1 MRFDGPG
8 KTEGK
13 GTAGPR
19 SNCLGFARRSGK
31 RLLAAVNTF
40 DRHLLR
46 EWLQI
51 LGLVLA
57 TTSGLLLIQVLYDK
71 FQTLREIDAGMWEIG
86 EYIAVTIPSFLA
98 VVLPIALLLSLLYAL
113 GRLHRANE
121 FNAMRTAGVGF
132 MRLTAPIWVVG
143 VLCCGLTWWLNTT
156 IVPWSVERS
165 EALLDHLRFRH
176 ESKSTE
182 RDRIGVVYSVGF
194 DNRTEGRVWFFNRYS
209 RFNQRAYGASV
220 SVVDEER
227 REHTRIVAAEAW
239 YDPIGLGW
247 VFKDGRELTFRP
259 GTGELI
265 GSKPFAQIFS
275 GEFREDP
282 DRMLLIDRRA
292 VDLSLYELREL
303 ITYLEAEKS
312 PKVVT
317 YAVRYFGLIADT
329 IGPLIVIAIAIP
341 FAVAGVRV
349 NPAVGVS
356 KSIGLF
362 VLYYLLT
369 NFASSLATKQIVEP
383 VVAAWLPH
391 AGMATLAAWFFV
403 RLR

>member
-1 MRFDGPG
+1 
-8 KTEGK
+8 
-13 GTAGPR
+13 
-19 SNCLGFARRSGK
+19 LLSG
-31 RLLAAVNTF
+31 VNTF

-57 TTSGLLLIQVLYDK
+57 TTCGLLLIQVLYDK
-71 FQTLREIDAGMWEIG
+71 FQTLREIDANIWEIW
-86 EYIAVTIPSFLA
+86 EYIGVTIPSFLA
-98 VVLPIALLLSLLYAL
+98 VVLPIALLLSLLYTL
-113 GRLHRANE
+113 GRLHRSNE
-121 FNAMRTAGVGF
+121 FTAMRNAGVGF
-132 MRLTAPIWVVG
+132 IRLTAPIWMVG
-143 VLCCGLTWWLNTT
+143 ILCCGLTWWLNTT

-165 EALLDHLRFRH
+165 EALLDDLRFRY
-176 ESKSTE
+176 ESKSTQ

-194 DNRTEGRVWFFNRYS
+194 DNRTEGRLWFFNRYS
-209 RFNQRAYGASV
+209 RFNERAYGVAV
-220 SVVDEER
+220 SLIDGQR

-239 YDPIGLGW
+239 FDPIGRGW
-247 VFKDGRELTFRP
+247 VFKDGRELTFLP
-259 GTGELI
+259 ETGELI
-265 GSKPFAQIFS
+265 ASKPFAQIFS
-275 GEFREDP
+275 SEYRENP
-282 DRMLLIDRRA
+282 ELMLLIDRRA

-303 ITYLEAEKS
+303 IAHLESEKS
-312 PKVVT
+312 PKMVT

-341 FAVAGVRV
+341 FAIAGVRV

-362 VLYYLLT
+362 VLYYLLA
-369 NFASSLATKQIVEP
+369 NLASSLATKEIVEP

-391 AGMATLAAWFFV
+391 AGMATLAGWFFF